1 MYKLRI
7 LSLKS
12 TEKFSSLVSSILIR
26 RSTSSRVLHH
36 RRPLPLSSA
45 SLCIDFFPVRWE
57 KSKQEQQLQ
66 HRSTSLPCCRRHSI
80 SLWGSAQ
87 FRVAFFVVMA
97 VRRIGSFNTLLVR
110 KWSLGWPDLP
120 YFFCI
125 FDDLGE
131 FYSSD

>member
-1 MYKLRI
+1 MPLMYKLRI

-57 KSKQEQQLQ
+57 KFRKQVNEPFRVSLSQEPRTKYFVAKIKTHHLVVVF
-66 HRSTSLPCCRRHSI
+66 SLPPLPFGHS
-80 SLWGSAQ
+80 
-87 FRVAFFVVMA
+87 V
-97 VRRIGSFNTLLVR
+97 
-110 KWSLGWPDLP
+110 
-120 YFFCI
+120 
-125 FDDLGE
+125 
-131 FYSSD
+131 